1 MSSANPESFAKDF
14 IAELVFCLN
23 QEDIV
28 KAKALLQFAS
38 DSSISTDVQKKA
50 MTELAKG
57 PERVVLP
64 LIEYLTKVEISDP
77 KIQEALYEL
86 ILDKAYGNT
95 DLVIAYITK
104 NEKKAR
110 LLFLKAAGELCLME
124 TAPILKQIISTDKD
138 PQIIGAAIQSLGALR
153 LPESLD
159 TFGHMAVHPDR
170 EVKKSA
176 IFAISKTGSQEAVD
190 LIMGFLGE
198 DEQTNKLAVEALAER
213 QDLYALEQLTSL
225 LSSPTTIVRD
235 TAIVQLLKLGTK
247 STPILTRAFKN
258 AQADYLVHLMTTL
271 GYIGDPAAII
281 PILDIINT
289 QPKDANIRQ
298 AAYEAMERIP
308 SPKTAMCLAQGL
320 QDPVEAVRMSAAR
333 AIDKNLSKPL
343 VAGLK
348 NIVRSGSLDALN
360 AVSALIDANAEN
372 IFNFLVEEEDFQSLA
387 QQHITQQAD
396 LSTRKTFLKKMTS
409 LGQKELVEKIASKD
423 TQNEPSSTN
432 TAKIIVVDD
441 SKMMLKLYQN
451 KLTALGFTPQT
462 FDRPEDAIPQILAT
476 QPDLVIT
483 DLNMPNISGLELTR
497 ALRKK
502 FTRQQVPVL
511 MITTQSDFV
520 EEENGDMRVD
530 DTILT
535 KSGINIILHK
545 PFTDDDFKQ
554 AITRFLAP

>member
-308 SPKTAMCLAQGL
+308 SP
-320 QDPVEAVRMSAAR
+320 
-333 AIDKNLSKPL
+333 
-343 VAGLK
+343 
-348 NIVRSGSLDALN
+348 
-360 AVSALIDANAEN
+360 
-372 IFNFLVEEEDFQSLA
+372 
-387 QQHITQQAD
+387 
-396 LSTRKTFLKKMTS
+396 
-409 LGQKELVEKIASKD
+409 
-423 TQNEPSSTN
+423 
-432 TAKIIVVDD
+432 
-441 SKMMLKLYQN
+441 
-451 KLTALGFTPQT
+451 QT

>member
-1 MSSANPESFAKDF
+1 MSSTDPENFVENF
-14 IAELVFCLN
+14 IAELVFCLH

-28 KAKALLQFAS
+28 KAKALLQFAA
-38 DSSISTDVQKKA
+38 DSSISADVQKKA

-57 PERVVLP
+57 SQRVVLP
-64 LIEYLTKVEISDP
+64 LLEYLTKIDISDP

-110 LLFLKAAGELCLME
+110 LLFLKAAGELSLME
-124 TAPILKQIISTDKD
+124 TAPVLKQIVSTDKD
-138 PQIIGAAIQSLGALR
+138 PQILGAAIQSLGALR
-153 LPESLD
+153 LQSSLD
-159 TFGHMAVHPDR
+159 TFGCMAVHPDR
-170 EVKKSA
+170 EVKRSA
-176 IFAISKTGSQEAVD
+176 IFAISETGSQEAVD

-198 DEQTNKLAVEALAER
+198 DEQTNKLAVEALAEM

-225 LSSPTTIVRD
+225 LSSPITIVRD
-235 TAIVQLLKLGTK
+235 TAIDQLLKLGTK
-247 STPILTRAFKN
+247 ATPILTRAFKN
-258 AQADYLVHLMTTL
+258 AQADYLVHLITTL
-271 GYIGDPAAII
+271 GYIGDTAAII

-308 SPKTAMCLAQGL
+308 SPRTAMCLAQGL

-360 AVSALIDANAEN
+360 AVSALIDADAEN
-372 IFNFLVEEEDFQSLA
+372 IFNFLVEEEDFLSLA
-387 QQHITQQAD
+387 QQHITQCAD
-396 LSTRKTFLKKMTS
+396 PITRKNFLKKMTS
-409 LGQKELVEKIASKD
+409 LGQKEIVEKIESKA
-423 TQNEPSSTN
+423 TQPSSTD

-451 KLTALGFTPQT
+451 KLTALGFTPQI
-462 FDRPEDAIPQILAT
+462 FDLPEDAIPQILAT

-497 ALRKK
+497 EIRKK

-520 EEENGDMRVD
+520 EEENGDVRVD
-530 DTILT
+530 ETLLT
-535 KSGINIILHK
+535 KSGINLILHK

-554 AITRFLAP
+554 AITQFLVS

>member
-1 MSSANPESFAKDF
+1 MSSADSENFAKNF
-14 IAELVFCLN
+14 IAELVFCII

-57 PERVVLP
+57 SDRVVLP
-64 LIEYLTKVEISDP
+64 LLEYLTKVEISDP

-110 LLFLKAAGELCLME
+110 LLFLKAAGELFLME
-124 TAPILKQIISTDKD
+124 TAPILKQIITRDKD
-138 PQIIGAAIQSLGALR
+138 PQILGAAIQSLGALR
-153 LPESLD
+153 LQESLD
-159 TFGHMAVHPDR
+159 TFGLMAAHPDR
-170 EVKKSA
+170 EVRKSA
-176 IFAISKTGSQEAVD
+176 IFAISETGNQEAVD
-190 LIMGFLGE
+190 RIMGFLGE
-198 DEQTNKLAVEALAER
+198 DEETNKLAVEALAEM

-225 LSSPTTIVRD
+225 LASPITIVRD
-235 TAIVQLLKLGTK
+235 TAINQLLKLGTK

-258 AQADYLVHLMTTL
+258 ARADYLVHLITTL
-271 GYIGDPAAII
+271 GYIGDASALG

-289 QPKDANIRQ
+289 QPEDANIRQ
-298 AAYEAMERIP
+298 AAYETMERIP
-308 SPKTAMCLAQGL
+308 SPRTAMCLAQGL
-320 QDPVEAVRMSAAR
+320 QDPIEAVRMSAAR
-333 AIDKNLSKPL
+333 AMDKNLSKPL

-348 NIVRSGSLDALN
+348 NIVRSGSVDAQN
-360 AVSALIDANAEN
+360 AVSALIDAGSEN
-372 IFNFLVEEEDFQSLA
+372 IFNFLVDEDSFQKLA
-387 QQHITQQAD
+387 RQHITRKAD
-396 LSTRKTFLKKMTS
+396 PGTRNAFLKKMTS
-409 LGQKELVEKIASKD
+409 LGKKEFVSQITTEGPHDDSV
-423 TQNEPSSTN
+423 STN
-432 TAKIIVVDD
+432 EIKIIVVDD

-451 KLTALGFTPQT
+451 KLAALGFIPRT

-476 QPDLVIT
+476 EPDLVIT

-497 ALRKK
+497 EIRKK

-535 KSGINIILHK
+535 KSGINTILHK

-554 AITRFLAP
+554 AITQFLAS

>member
-1 MSSANPESFAKDF
+1 MSSATPEDFARNF

-28 KAKALLQFAS
+28 KARALLQFAA

-50 MTELAKG
+50 MAELAKG
-57 PERVVLP
+57 SERVVLP
-64 LIEYLTKVEISDP
+64 LLEYLTKIEISDP

-95 DLVIAYITK
+95 DLVIAYITQ

-110 LLFLKAAGELCLME
+110 LLFLKATGELFLME

-138 PQIIGAAIQSLGALR
+138 PQILGAAIQSLGALR
-153 LPESLD
+153 LQESLD
-159 TFGHMAVHPDR
+159 TFGHMAAHPDR

-176 IFAISKTGSQEAVD
+176 IFAIAETGSQEAVD
-190 LIMGFLGE
+190 RIMGFLGE
-198 DEQTNKLAVEALAER
+198 DAETNKLAVEALAEM
-213 QDLYALEQLTSL
+213 QDLYALEQLASL
-225 LSSPTTIVRD
+225 LSSPITIVRD
-235 TAIVQLLKLGTK
+235 TAIDQLLKLGSK

-258 AQADYLVHLMTTL
+258 AQADYLVHLITTL
-271 GYIGDPAAII
+271 GYIGDTSAII

-289 QPKDANIRQ
+289 QPRDANIRQ

-308 SPKTAMCLAQGL
+308 SPKTAICLAQGL
-320 QDPVEAVRMSAAR
+320 QDPIEAVRMSAAR
-333 AIDKNLSKPL
+333 AIDRNLSKPL
-343 VAGLK
+343 IAGLK
-348 NIVRSGSLDALN
+348 NIVRSGSSDALN
-360 AVSALIDANAEN
+360 LVSALIDAGSEN
-372 IFNFLVEEEDFQSLA
+372 IFNFLVDEDSFQKLA
-387 QQHITQQAD
+387 RQHITQRAD
-396 LSTRKTFLKKMTS
+396 PNTRNTFLKKMTR
-409 LGQKELVEKIASKD
+409 LGQKEFVAQIATEGTHHKSVPANEIKIMV
-423 TQNEPSSTN
+423 
-432 TAKIIVVDD
+432 IDD

-497 ALRKK
+497 EIRKK
-502 FTRQQVPVL
+502 FTRRQVPIL
-511 MITTQSDFV
+511 MITTQSDFL
-520 EEENGDMRVD
+520 EEESGDMRVN

-535 KSGINIILHK
+535 KSGINTILHK

-554 AITRFLAP
+554 AITQFLAS

>member
-1 MSSANPESFAKDF
+1 MSSTTPEDFDKNF
-14 IAELVFCLN
+14 IAELIFCLN

-28 KAKALLQFAS
+28 KAKALLQFAA
-38 DSSISTDVQKKA
+38 DSIISTDVQKKA
-50 MTELAKG
+50 MAELAKG
-57 PERVVLP
+57 SEQVVLP
-64 LIEYLTKVEISDP
+64 LLEYLTKIEISDP

-95 DLVIAYITK
+95 ELVIAYITK

-110 LLFLKAAGELCLME
+110 LLFLKAAGELSLME

-138 PQIIGAAIQSLGALR
+138 PQILGAAIQSLGTLR

-159 TFGHMAVHPDR
+159 TFGHMTAHPDR
-170 EVKKSA
+170 EVKKAA
-176 IFAISKTGSQEAVD
+176 IFAISETGNQDAVD
-190 LIMGFLGE
+190 RIMGFLGE
-198 DEQTNKLAVEALAER
+198 DAQTNKLAVEALAEM

-225 LSSPTTIVRD
+225 LSSSITIVRD
-235 TAIVQLLKLGTK
+235 TAIDQLLKLGTK

-258 AQADYLVHLMTTL
+258 AQADYLVHLITTL

-333 AIDKNLSKPL
+333 AIDRNLSKPL

-348 NIVRSGSLDALN
+348 NIVRAGSVDAQN
-360 AVSALIDANAEN
+360 AVSALIDAASEN
-372 IFNFLVEEEDFQSLA
+372 IFNFLVEEETFLDLA
-387 QQHITQQAD
+387 QQHITQNAD
-396 LSTRKTFLKKMTS
+396 PATRKFFLKKMHS
-409 LGQKELVEKIASKD
+409 LGKKEFAPRITTKAPPEIA
-423 TQNEPSSTN
+423 STN

-451 KLTALGFTPQT
+451 KLTALGFIPQT

-497 ALRKK
+497 EIRKK

-520 EEENGDMRVD
+520 EEEKGDMRVD
-530 DTILT
+530 DTLLT

-545 PFTDDDFKQ
+545 PFTDNDFKQ